1 MEQGGYSPKELHFSS
16 QAQEKLVAGISKMSK
31 AVKSTLGPMGNTVII
46 ESPEHTHGI
55 TVTKDGVT
63 VAKSIALLDSVEN
76 LAVRIMRQAADRTA
90 TNAGDGTTTAIVLT
104 EALVKSGLDL
114 IGEYDNKS
122 EILRLLKRQI
132 KSIVSF
138 NTHQHHIT

>member
-1 MEQGGYSPKELHFSS
+1 
-16 QAQEKLVAGISKMSK
+16 
-31 AVKSTLGPMGNTVII
+31 MGNTVII

-122 EILRLLKRQI
+122 EILRLLLSETKSLI
-132 KSIVSF
+132 KQLHKDSKPVTDKMLKDVATISA
-138 NTHQHHIT
+138 NNDKDTGR